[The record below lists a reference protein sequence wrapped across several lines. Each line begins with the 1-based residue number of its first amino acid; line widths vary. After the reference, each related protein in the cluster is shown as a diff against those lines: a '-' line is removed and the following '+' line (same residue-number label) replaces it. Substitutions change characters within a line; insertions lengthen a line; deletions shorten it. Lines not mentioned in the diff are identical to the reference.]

1 MKILNQSQIREAD
14 RQTIRMEPI
23 ASIELMERAAK
34 ACFHW
39 ICQRYDTDQK
49 FALLCGTGNNGGD
62 GLAIYRM
69 LREKKYPCRLF
80 EYLLGQKPGIDY
92 TQNRKRIKV
101 EDIKKLNPEDLS
113 SLPKEIILIDALL
126 GTGLNRP
133 TEGPLKKIIQ
143 ALNALPNTILSIDI
157 PSGLFSDFNT
167 DNPPE
172 GIVQA
177 THTISFQMPKLS
189 FLLPECGEKVGHF
202 HLLDIGILPSY
213 LEKVKTPYHYL
224 TPKIAESFFKSPKK
238 FDHKGNNGHLLLIAG
253 SSGKM
258 GAAVLAAQAALR
270 TGTGKLSV
278 LTPRC
283 GIEVLQNSVPE
294 AMIEINTGINSIS
307 GFYGS
312 DYSTISIGPGMG
324 TATETKDHFKSVLTS
339 STAQMVID
347 ADAINLIAA
356 DAELKEQ
363 LPKNAILTPHP
374 KEFERLVG
382 PWKNDQEKLK
392 RLGLLAQNHQLICV
406 LKGAHTAIA
415 LPDGHIWFNSSG
427 NPGMATAGSGD
438 VLTGIIGGLLAK
450 GYAPE
455 SAALLGV
462 YAHGRAADLQ
472 SEFLSTPFMLA
483 SDIIN
488 GLNWVWR
495 EIENA
500 AQK

>member
-312 DYSTISIGPGMG
+312 DYSAISIGPGMG